1 MPSSALVSIPGYRTA
16 FLDAL
21 LARDSGRAREVVEQA
36 VAPGLPGCD
45 IHLALLTPALREIG
59 HRWAMGTL
67 NVAEEH
73 YATAIAQGLLSALG
87 TRLPRAP
94 KDGRLAVV
102 SGTPE

>member
-36 VAPGLPGCD
+36 VSSGLPIGD
-45 IHLALLTPALREIG
+45 VYLELLTPALREIG

-67 NVAEEH
+67 NIAEEH
-73 YATAIAQGLLSALG
+73 YATSIAQGLLSSLA

-94 KDGRLAVV
+94 KDGRLA
-102 SGTPE
+102 